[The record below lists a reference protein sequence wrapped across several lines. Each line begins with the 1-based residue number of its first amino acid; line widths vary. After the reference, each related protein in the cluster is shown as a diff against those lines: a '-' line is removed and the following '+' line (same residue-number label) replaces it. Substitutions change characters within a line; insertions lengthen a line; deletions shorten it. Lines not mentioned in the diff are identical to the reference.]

1 MTCRATILITAL
13 CVNVSS
19 LVAQQTSAPAT
30 YTLKATPKTVA
41 WGYYDAKAAPVLRIK
56 SGDTVQIDTL
66 ITNSPKRLE
75 DAGLPP
81 EQVEQSLRDITDQ
94 VKDKGPG
101 GHILTG
107 PIYIEDAQP
116 GDVLE
121 VKILAI
127 KLAIPYAY
135 NAFGPGRGY
144 IPDDYPYAKMKIVP
158 LDAQRMWR
166 NSHQASRFRCIP
178 FLAAWATPRRK

>member
-1 MTCRATILITAL
+1 MRLKLFGLVALVFASAL
-13 CVNVSS
+13 CAQNVPS
-19 LVAQQTSAPAT
+19 TAT

-41 WGYYDAKAAPVLRIK
+41 WGYYDAKAVPVLRIK

-121 VKILAI
+121 VNILGI

-135 NAFGPGRGY
+135 NAFGPGRGFM
-144 IPDDYPYAKMKIVP
+144 PDD
-158 LDAQRMWR
+158 
-166 NSHQASRFRCIP
+166 
-178 FLAAWATPRRK
+178 FLTRK